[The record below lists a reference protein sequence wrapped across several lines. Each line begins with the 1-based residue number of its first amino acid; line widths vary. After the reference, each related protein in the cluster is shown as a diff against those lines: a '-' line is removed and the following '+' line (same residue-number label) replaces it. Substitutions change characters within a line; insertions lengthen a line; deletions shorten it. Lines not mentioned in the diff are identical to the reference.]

1 MTARRLSG
9 EVARRGEEKVAEGRF
24 AGSHLGRARRRF
36 LEVVPGVGSVSA
48 LVGVGLLVDGM
59 GLGIPNGW

>member
-48 LVGVGLLVDGM
+48 RVGVLVDGM